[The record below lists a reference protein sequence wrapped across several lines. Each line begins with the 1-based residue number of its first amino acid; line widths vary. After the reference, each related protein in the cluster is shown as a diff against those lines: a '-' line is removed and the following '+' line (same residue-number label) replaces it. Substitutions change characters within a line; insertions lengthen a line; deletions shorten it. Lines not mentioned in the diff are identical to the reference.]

1 MLAAEDVL
9 TLNASSDEPVYCIL
23 AVVRPTGSNQ
33 GPRILLGLEQAR
45 DSAKLPAVNAD
56 RLALERD
63 HRGEEGGVGLAR
75 HQLIEGH
82 EGPRRAGFLAGAR
95 RSERLVTRRGECMQR
110 GRFHL
115 RWRCLHL
122 RHDTLTQSPRL
133 FVIQRV
139 TARAHRASSRTSP
152 PYARPGT
159 LGRKFHRRTPLG
171 RLTDAC

>member
-82 EGPRRAGFLAGAR
+82 EGSPACRVPRWSQAFRTPCHTPRRIRPWAA
-95 RSERLVTRRGECMQR
+95 CP
-110 GRFHL
+110 
-115 RWRCLHL
+115 C
-122 RHDTLTQSPRL
+122 SPR
-133 FVIQRV
+133 R
-139 TARAHRASSRTSP
+139 
-152 PYARPGT
+152 
-159 LGRKFHRRTPLG
+159 
-171 RLTDAC
+171 